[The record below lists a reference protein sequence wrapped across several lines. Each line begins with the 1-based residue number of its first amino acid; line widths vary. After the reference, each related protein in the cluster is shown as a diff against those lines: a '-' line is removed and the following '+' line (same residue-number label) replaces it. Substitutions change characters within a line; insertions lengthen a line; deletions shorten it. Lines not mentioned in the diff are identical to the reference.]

1 MQDSK
6 KQRPDSG
13 VVDSEA
19 TSKETLADLNK
30 NEQGSNSES
39 GSTARESKVPS
50 PDGGDDEVLNKT
62 DEVDPDVS

>member
-13 VVDSEA
+13 VVDSDA
-19 TSKETLADLNK
+19 TSKETVADLDK

-39 GSTARESKVPS
+39 ESTPGKSEVPS
-50 PDGGDDEVLNKT
+50 PDGADVVPNKT
-62 DEVDPDVS
+62 DDAGPM